1 MGDAN
6 VEDRIALDRDVS
18 RAATALA
25 RWRRDVAADPDG
37 NRADPMQGLRHVA
50 AKSTWDALGALSVNA
65 LDEPLR
71 TGLRR
76 WTAALIQ
83 ARLSAEDD
91 VSLAREEGAL
101 RARFEGDPPHE
112 ISWRAAWRGAV
123 RARTSSEVRRWL
135 AAAAEAATPV
145 ADARRIRAE
154 RRREVARRLGF
165 AHPWDALVP
174 PAASTALVASARE
187 LLDATE
193 DLWRAMSR
201 EWLRGTERTDAA
213 EVLHAAVGRDAGE
226 GWPARLAPR
235 WLAEIFGAHVRGLSI
250 DLPPLPEALGASSF
264 VRALGAF
271 GRAVREAMAPRA
283 APFSVRFD
291 PAFVPA
297 HRHAVLFATLAFDPV
312 FQARGLGL
320 GEARAAAQARRVARI
335 ALVDARLDAAR
346 MILGADAEP
355 PRELF
360 DEMGERVL
368 GAPLDPRLRGAW
380 PAAQDDQPARWA
392 ALLQGPSARRAVR
405 DAFDVDWFRNPKAW
419 ANMVAQAAAPAYQPL
434 EEGLLDTGP
443 GAAARAFEGA
453 LG

>member
-6 VEDRIALDRDVS
+6 VDDRIALDRDVS

-25 RWRRDVAADPDG
+25 RWRRDVAVSPDG
-37 NRADPMQGLRHVA
+37 DRADPLLGLRHVA
-50 AKSTWDALGALSVNA
+50 TKSTWEALGALSVNA

-76 WTAALIQ
+76 WTGALIQ
-83 ARLSAEDD
+83 ARLAAEDD
-91 VSLAREEGAL
+91 VTLAREENAE
-101 RARFEGDPPHE
+101 RARFEGDPPRDV
-112 ISWRAAWRGAV
+112 SWRDAWRGAV
-123 RARTSSEVRRWL
+123 RGRTSSEVRRWL

-165 AHPWDALVP
+165 AHPWDAVVP
-174 PAASTALVASARE
+174 TVTSTALVISARKV
-187 LLDATE
+187 LDASE
-193 DLWRAMSR
+193 DLWRAVSR
-201 EWLRGTERTDAA
+201 EWLRGAERIDAA

-250 DLPPLPEALGASSF
+250 ELPPLPEALGASSF
-264 VRALGAF
+264 MRALASF
-271 GRAVREAMAPRA
+271 GRALREAMAPRT

-291 PAFVPA
+291 PAFLGA

-312 FQARGLGL
+312 FHARVLGL
-320 GEARAAAQARRVARI
+320 GQARAASQARRVARI

-360 DEMGERVL
+360 DEMSERVL

-380 PAAQDDQPARWA
+380 PRARDDQPARWA
-392 ALLQGPSARRAVR
+392 AVLQGPPARRAMR
-405 DAFDVDWFRNPKAW
+405 DSFDVDWFKNPKAW
-419 ANMVAQAAAPAYQPL
+419 AHMVAQAAAPAYEPI
-434 EEGLLDTGP
+434 EEGLLDAGP
-443 GAAARAFEGA
+443 GAVARAFEEA